1 MTMAGPIYHIAEER
15 DWRDA
20 LETGEYRTSTV
31 DRTLEQEGFIHC
43 SSAAQVAGVAARFY
57 AGRTGLVLLTIDPA
71 RVRAEVRYEAAPGS
85 DERFPHVYGPL
96 PTDAVTRVEPFDP
109 GGHTP

>member
-1 MTMAGPIYHIAEER
+1 MDEPIYHIADER

-31 DRTLEQEGFIHC
+31 GRTLEQEGFIHC

-57 AGRTGLVLLTIDPA
+57 AGRAGLVLLTIDPT

-85 DERFPHVYGPL
+85 GERFPHVYGPL
-96 PTDAVTRVEPFDP
+96 PTDAVTRVEPFHP
-109 GGHTP
+109 GGRT